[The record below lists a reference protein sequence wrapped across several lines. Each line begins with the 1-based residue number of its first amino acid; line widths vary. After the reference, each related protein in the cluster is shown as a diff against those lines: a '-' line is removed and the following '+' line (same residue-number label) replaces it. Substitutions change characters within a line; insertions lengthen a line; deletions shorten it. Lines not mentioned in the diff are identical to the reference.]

1 MAQAEQDKKDRTRIW
16 RKLLEHRKKFMKL
29 AAKQFI
35 KDNPNYTYSLID
47 DYDRLNGYEQLK
59 FN

>member
-1 MAQAEQDKKDRTRIW
+1 MTYDILKLSAEYQQKKDNQRIW

-47 DYDRLNGYEQLK
+47 D
-59 FN
+59 